1 MKIGIDAR
9 LIGETG
15 VGRYIRNL
23 ISQLA
28 LVDDTNSYII
38 FLKKDAFESFILPNS
53 RFQKRLADVPW
64 HSVAEQ
70 LVMPWIFFKEHL
82 DLVHIPYFNVPIFYP
97 GKFIVT
103 IHDLTILHFDTGK
116 ATTLP
121 YILYKLRRL
130 GYAVALTTAIRR
142 ATKIIAVSK
151 ATKQEIMDH
160 FHVSPQKITV
170 TYEGV
175 DASLSKNTKAKR
187 LIKEKYFLYVGNAYP
202 HKNIE
207 TLVQAFSHV
216 PGDSKLIFV
225 GKDDFFYRRLRENPV
240 VIQLGNR
247 IQFRSVVSDS
257 VLRGLY
263 MDAEALI
270 FPSLMEGF
278 GLPAIEALSLGC
290 PVICSD
296 ISCWVRPLIILILIT
311 LSSLPSCSAKL
322 LIFLDQR
329 DLCKRQYRLQSVILG
344 NTWLNK
350 HLKFITS
357 LYMNNQFR
365 VSNKVYDASIESLE
379 IRGKEEIRPWN
390 LFEVIKTYLTPES
403 RLLDVGCGTANKL
416 IPLSSFVKDIVGLD
430 IWKNVQMRKKAATNV
445 RESGNKNITLIQ
457 GDSQKLPFPDNNFDI
472 LTYMLAPQYAQEAY
486 RVLKPGGF
494 IIIERV
500 GEDDKKNFKEM
511 FGNNSEGHPR
521 GLNSEFKT
529 GELAAIYKQDL
540 MNTGFSDIT
549 VRSGKWNTWYTH
561 AGLIKLFQAAPDVQ
575 DFQTQKDASIVDKI
589 ARKYNTSKG
598 ILTQQHR
605 YLIIAQK
612 K

>member
-1 MKIGIDAR
+1 
-9 LIGETG
+9 
-15 VGRYIRNL
+15 
-23 ISQLA
+23 
-28 LVDDTNSYII
+28 
-38 FLKKDAFESFILPNS
+38 
-53 RFQKRLADVPW
+53 
-64 HSVAEQ
+64 
-70 LVMPWIFFKEHL
+70 
-82 DLVHIPYFNVPIFYP
+82 
-97 GKFIVT
+97 
-103 IHDLTILHFDTGK
+103 
-116 ATTLP
+116 
-121 YILYKLRRL
+121 
-130 GYAVALTTAIRR
+130 
-142 ATKIIAVSK
+142 
-151 ATKQEIMDH
+151 
-160 FHVSPQKITV
+160 
-170 TYEGV
+170 
-175 DASLSKNTKAKR
+175 
-187 LIKEKYFLYVGNAYP
+187 
-202 HKNIE
+202 
-207 TLVQAFSHV
+207 
-216 PGDSKLIFV
+216 
-225 GKDDFFYRRLRENPV
+225 
-240 VIQLGNR
+240 
-247 IQFRSVVSDS
+247 
-257 VLRGLY
+257 
-263 MDAEALI
+263 
-270 FPSLMEGF
+270 
-278 GLPAIEALSLGC
+278 
-290 PVICSD
+290 
-296 ISCWVRPLIILILIT
+296 
-311 LSSLPSCSAKL
+311 
-322 LIFLDQR
+322 
-329 DLCKRQYRLQSVILG
+329 
-344 NTWLNK
+344 
-350 HLKFITS
+350 
-357 LYMNNQFR
+357 MNNQFR